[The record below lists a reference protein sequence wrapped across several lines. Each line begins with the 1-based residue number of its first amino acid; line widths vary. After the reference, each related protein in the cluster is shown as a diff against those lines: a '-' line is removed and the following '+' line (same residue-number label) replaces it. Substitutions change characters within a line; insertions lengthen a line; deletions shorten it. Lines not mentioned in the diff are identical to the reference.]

1 MKATKEKID
10 YMIQAYVV
18 DKKTTRQIAKEL
30 GISSTTVGH
39 YLRKNGTV
47 LSPQKYKFNEHYFK
61 EINTP
66 NKAYFLGLIYADG
79 CVFPKKNSC
88 SIKLTKEDDYLLEEF
103 KKDIDSQKPL
113 SYQKSKVITGTNYV
127 GKAQS
132 KIELNSK
139 ILISDLEKLGVVQ
152 NKSLILKFPSNILHM
167 KDFLRGYFDGDGCIY
182 NSQKRIMLN
191 FVGSEYFCKGLCDF
205 LKDELEINVTAKKDN
220 RGSSWYT
227 YVLKINDVL
236 KFCFYIYGDGNCIK
250 LNRKYEKYQSYLNQ
264 TSGESMV
271 FKLSNTT

>member
-1 MKATKEKID
+1 MKITKEKIE
-10 YMIQAYVV
+10 YINHAYVV
-18 DKKTTRQIAKEL
+18 DKKSTYKIAEEL
-30 GISSTTVGH
+30 GISNPTVGY
-39 YLRKNGTV
+39 YLRKNGIV

-88 SIKLTKEDDYLLEEF
+88 SIKLTKKDDYILEEF

-113 SYQKSKVITGTNYV
+113 SYTKSKLITGTNYI
-127 GKAQS
+127 GKAQA

-139 ILISDLEKLGVVQ
+139 ILINDLQKLEVFQ
-152 NKSLILKFPSNILHM
+152 NKSLILKFPSKIPYM
-167 KDFLRGYFDGDGCIY
+167 KDFIRGYFDGDGCIY

-205 LKDELEINVTAKKDN
+205 LKDEIEISVSTKQDK
-220 RGSSWYT
+220 RGNSWYI
-227 YVLKINDVL
+227 YIYKIKDVL
-236 KFCFYIYGDGNCIK
+236 KFCSYIYGDGNCIK
-250 LNRKYEKYQSYLNQ
+250 LNRKYEKYQDYQ
-264 TSGESMV
+264 
-271 FKLSNTT
+271 KQI